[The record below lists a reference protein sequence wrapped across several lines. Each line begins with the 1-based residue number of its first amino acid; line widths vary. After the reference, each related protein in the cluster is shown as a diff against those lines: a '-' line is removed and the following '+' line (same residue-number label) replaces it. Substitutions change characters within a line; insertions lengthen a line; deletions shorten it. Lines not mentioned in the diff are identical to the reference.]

1 LRPGDAM
8 AQVTLIKPHIEL
20 IDESTIS
27 PVTPKNNMSSRHPWL
42 TSSRS
47 KFNLEKPF

>member
-20 IDESTIS
+20 IDESIDS
-27 PVTPKNNMSSRHPWL
+27 EEQHEFKTPMAYN
-42 TSSRS
+42 
-47 KFNLEKPF
+47 